1 MGMDRTRDDTANGNN
16 EKLRT
21 LANIL
26 RLERRRGYRNDA
38 VIGGL
43 DAFLRRWQGEIGV
56 HLDLPASYADMPAA
70 QRNRWADAML
80 TKIGAGPSQTG
91 ASAPES
97 SESSAKQQQEWSQPV
112 HLADRSASGTRAQ
125 NVQRKPPTPPEH
137 SAKSNATPATP
148 RKPAVKRKS
157 PIKPLNLR
165 LEDDVTK
172 IRGVNAR
179 TKTRLESLG
188 ISTVEGLLYHFP
200 HRHDDFTAVR
210 KIAQVVP
217 GETQTVIATVWEVT
231 ETGRGRSRN
240 AQAVLGDD
248 TGNIRV
254 VWFNQAYLVR
264 TLKPG
269 MRIVISGVAKVYR
282 GRVVFQ
288 SPDYDIFD
296 EREGQTHAGRLV
308 PIYSLTDGLYQR
320 TIRRAVKQALDSALP
335 KVHEY
340 VPDETLRLYDLMGL
354 REAIACL
361 HYPDSLEQV
370 ETARRR
376 IAFDELLMLQLVV
389 AQRRLEWQSSGGA
402 ISLPSDDE
410 RLDAFLASLP
420 YALTNA
426 QQRCLNEILRDLTR
440 KFPMSRL
447 LQGDVGSGK
456 TVVAAGAL
464 LVAAFNGWQS
474 ALMAPTEILAEQH
487 YLTVSKMLAGDSAS
501 EAGNTPS
508 ESYFTA
514 VMPHDGSE
522 VTICLLTGSLS
533 NRAKDEMHRRIADG
547 EVDIVIGTQ
556 ALIQEAVDIPRLALV
571 VVDEQHRFGVMQR
584 MNLRNRGG
592 TPHMLAMSATPIPRS
607 VRLTMLGDLELS
619 TIDEM
624 PPGRQ
629 QIRTRWVEPGQRDS
643 AYAVVRQ
650 EVKAGRQ
657 AFIICPLIE
666 ESEAIQAR
674 AATEE
679 FERLSKLVFRELR
692 LGLLHGRLSQDER
705 EAVMHGFQRGEI
717 DILVATSVIEVG
729 IDIPNATVMLIDG
742 ADRFGLAQLH
752 QFRGRVGR
760 GEHLSHCLL
769 LSDNP
774 GASARERI
782 RILERT
788 MDGFEI
794 AEEDLRIRG
803 AGDYVGTRQSGMNDL
818 KQVRLTDWDIM
829 RMAQQEAQRL
839 LDADP
844 GLTLSKHA
852 AIAARF
858 ERYRAS
864 RPVEIS

>member
-1 MGMDRTRDDTANGNN
+1 MVRTEDDRYNGN

-26 RLERRRGYRNDA
+26 RLEQRRGYRNDA

-43 DAFLRRWQGEIGV
+43 DAFLRRWQDEIGA

-70 QRNRWADAML
+70 KRSRWAIATL
-80 TKIGAGPSQTG
+80 TKLGAGPSQTG
-91 ASAPES
+91 ASAMNS
-97 SESSAKQQQEWSQPV
+97 VVSSARQQQDWNQQV
-112 HLADRSASGTRAQ
+112 HEDDRAASRTQAQ
-125 NVQRKPPTPPEH
+125 YVQRKTPTTPEQP
-137 SAKSNATPATP
+137 ARSNAAQ
-148 RKPAVKRKS
+148 RKPAAKRK
-157 PIKPLNLR
+157 PPAKPLNMR

-172 IRGVNAR
+172 IRGVSAR
-179 TKTRLESLG
+179 TKTRLENLG
-188 ISTVEGLLYHFP
+188 ISTIEDLLYHFP

-217 GETQTVIATVWEVT
+217 GETQTIIANVWEVT
-231 ETGRGRSRN
+231 ETGRGRSKN

-254 VWFNQAYLVR
+254 IWFNQAYLVR

-269 MRIVISGVAKVYR
+269 MRIVISGVAKVYG

-335 KVHEY
+335 KVREY
-340 VPDETLRLYDLMGL
+340 VPDETLCRYDLMGL
-354 REAIACL
+354 REAIAYL
-361 HYPDSLEQV
+361 HYPDSPEQV

-389 AQRRLEWQSSGGA
+389 ARRRLDWQSSGGA
-402 ISLPSDDE
+402 ISLPSEDE

-426 QQRCLNEILRDLTR
+426 QQRCLNEILHDLTR
-440 KFPMSRL
+440 QFPMSRL

-456 TVVAAGAL
+456 TVVATAAL
-464 LVAAFNGWQS
+464 LVAAFNGSQS

-487 YLTVSKMLAGDSAS
+487 FLTVSKMLADDSMPES
-501 EAGNTPS
+501 GNAPS

-514 VMPHDGSE
+514 VMPHDDSE
-522 VTICLLTGSLS
+522 ITICLLTGSLS

-556 ALIQEAVDIPRLALV
+556 ALIQETVDIPRLALV

-607 VRLTMLGDLELS
+607 VQLTTLGDLELS

-629 QIRTRWVEPGQRDS
+629 QIRTRWVEPSHRDS

-666 ESEAIQAR
+666 ESEVIQAR

-692 LGLLHGRLSQDER
+692 LGLLHGRLNQDER
-705 EAVMHGFQRGEI
+705 EAVMQGFQSGDI

-769 LSDNP
+769 LSDSP
-774 GASARERI
+774 GVSARERI

-818 KQVRLTDWDIM
+818 KMARVTDLDIM
-829 RMAQQEAQRL
+829 QMARQEARRL
-839 LDADP
+839 LEDDTE
-844 GLTLSKHA
+844 LTLPEHA

-858 ERYRAS
+858 EKYRS
-864 RPVEIS
+864 SHPVEIS